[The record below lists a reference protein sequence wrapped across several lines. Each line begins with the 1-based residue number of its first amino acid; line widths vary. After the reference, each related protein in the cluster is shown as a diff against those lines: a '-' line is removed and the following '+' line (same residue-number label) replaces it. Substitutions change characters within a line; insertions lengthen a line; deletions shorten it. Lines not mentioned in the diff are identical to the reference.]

1 MKEFTCK
8 IIDPIGLHA
17 RPTSLVTAIAAKYK
31 SDAKLSYNGR
41 EGNLKSI
48 MNIMYFFG
56 IKYGSIITIK
66 TSGEDEQES
75 IDAIKKALEDH
86 QLI

>member
-1 MKEFTCK
+1 M
-8 IIDPIGLHA
+8 
-17 RPTSLVTAIAAKYK
+17 
-31 SDAKLSYNGR
+31 
-41 EGNLKSI
+41 
-48 MNIMYFFG
+48 
-56 IKYGSIITIK
+56 K

>member
-1 MKEFTCK
+1 MKEFTRK

-48 MNIMYFFG
+48 MNIM
-56 IKYGSIITIK
+56 GS
-66 TSGEDEQES
+66 
-75 IDAIKKALEDH
+75 
-86 QLI
+86 

>member
-31 SDAKLSYNGR
+31 SEAKLSYNGR

-48 MNIMYFFG
+48 MNIMALG
-56 IKYGSIITIK
+56 IKYGAEITIK
-66 TSGEDEQES
+66 TSGEDEQEA
-75 IDAIKKALEDH
+75 IDAIRKSLEDH

>member
-1 MKEFTCK
+1 MKEFTYK

-48 MNIMYFFG
+48 MNIMALG

>member
-31 SDAKLSYNGR
+31 SEAKLSYNGR

-48 MNIMYFFG
+48 TNIMALG
-56 IKYGSIITIK
+56 IKYGAEITIK
-66 TSGEDEQES
+66 TSGEDEQEA
-75 IDAIKKALEDH
+75 IDAIRKSLEDH

>member
-48 MNIMYFFG
+48 MNIMALG

>member
-1 MKEFTCK
+1 MA
-8 IIDPIGLHA
+8 L
-17 RPTSLVTAIAAKYK
+17 
-31 SDAKLSYNGR
+31 
-41 EGNLKSI
+41 
-48 MNIMYFFG
+48 G

>member
-1 MKEFTCK
+1 MKELKCK

-17 RPTSLVTAIAAKYK
+17 RPASLVTAVAARFK
-31 SDAKLSYNGR
+31 SEAKLSYEGR

-48 MNIMYFFG
+48 MNIMALG
-56 IKYGSIITIK
+56 IKCGAEITIK
-66 TSGEDEQES
+66 TSGEDEQEA
-75 IDAIKKALEDH
+75 IDAIKKALVDH